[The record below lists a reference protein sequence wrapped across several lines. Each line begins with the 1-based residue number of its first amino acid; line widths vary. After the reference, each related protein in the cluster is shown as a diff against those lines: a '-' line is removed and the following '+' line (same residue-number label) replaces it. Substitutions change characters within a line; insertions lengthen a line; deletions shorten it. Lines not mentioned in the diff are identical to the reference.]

1 MVKVVVNKQCKV
13 VTENKQ
19 GKVVTVHVH
28 KHHDVKIRG
37 WLEFKVHSFLILA
50 LDG

>member
-19 GKVVTVHVH
+19 GKVVAVHVH

-37 WLEFKVHSFLILA
+37 GLEFKVHSLILA